1 VIRRIVTGVVFTLAV
16 ALLLLPGFR
25 WPLAPV
31 VLFVASAVVCVLELT
46 AALEA
51 KGLKPS
57 RPVAVIGSFGVL
69 MPLIPLLFHEA
80 PQWRLVAAGGLDT
93 PMLLDW
99 ASRMTMLL
107 SEGLA
112 VTAFLMLVLAMMLIL
127 STVLAHGPGSLID
140 GVATTA
146 MVGYVAFPLSCSIL
160 VLYAVPDGFLWML
173 AAPIASWITDVFA
186 YFAGSLFGRNKLVPN
201 ISPKKTIEGALGGLL
216 GCMFVMA
223 LFFWLFVG
231 KGWPVVVTARAN
243 LLFGLALGL
252 VCGATAQFG
261 DWLAS
266 AIKRYCGV
274 KDFGNVLPGH
284 GGVLDR
290 FDSVLFTAPIMLLA
304 SLLYYLVR
312 PFAGLG

>member
-16 ALLLLPGFR
+16 ALLLLPGFH
-25 WPLAPV
+25 WPLLSM
-31 VLFVASAVVCVLELT
+31 LFFAAVSVVCVLELT

-69 MPLIPLLFHEA
+69 MPLIPLIFRAA
-80 PQWRLVAAGGLDT
+80 PEWRLVAAGGVD
-93 PMLLDW
+93 PASIPDW
-99 ASRMTMLL
+99 APLMTMLL
-107 SEGLA
+107 SQGLA
-112 VTAFLMLVLAMMLIL
+112 VTAFLMLILAMVLIL

-146 MVGYVAFPLSCSIL
+146 MVGYVAFPLSCSVL

-173 AAPIASWITDVFA
+173 AAPIASWVTDVFA

-201 ISPKKTIEGALGGLL
+201 ISPKKTIEGALGGVL
-216 GCMFVMA
+216 GCMGIMA

-231 KGWPVVVTARAN
+231 KGWPVEVSARAN

-266 AIKRYCGV
+266 AVKRYCGV

-290 FDSVLFTAPIMLLA
+290 FDSVLFTAPLMLLA
-304 SLLYYLVR
+304 SLVYYLAR

>member
-16 ALLLLPGFR
+16 ALLMLPGFR
-25 WPLAPV
+25 WPLLT
-31 VLFVASAVVCVLELT
+31 VLFFVAVSVVCVLELT

-57 RPVAVIGSFGVL
+57 RPVAVVGSFGVL
-69 MPLIPLLFHEA
+69 LPLIPLLFHDA
-80 PQWRLVAAGGLDT
+80 PEWRLVAAGGLDT
-93 PMLLDW
+93 EALADWQPRMLTL
-99 ASRMTMLL
+99 M

-112 VTAFLMLVLAMMLIL
+112 VTAFLTLILAMFLIL

-201 ISPKKTIEGALGGLL
+201 ISPKKTIEGALGGVI
-216 GCMFVMA
+216 GCMGILA

-231 KGWPVVVTARAN
+231 KGWPVEVSARAN
-243 LLFGLALGL
+243 LLFGMGLGL

-266 AIKRYCGV
+266 AVKRYCGV

-290 FDSVLFTAPIMLLA
+290 FDSVLFTAPVMLLA
-304 SLLYYLVR
+304 SLVYYLVR